1 MVTRE
6 ENPVYVYCVIE
17 TMKKGTIERIY
28 FELIDGS
35 NIKMIYDIDLDK
47 YAKRTNEKVEYC
59 SVNQAVSIQSG

>member
-17 TMKKGTIERIY
+17 TMKKGTIARIY
-28 FELIDGS
+28 FALIGS

-59 SVNQAVSIQSG
+59 SVNQAVI

>member
-35 NIKMIYDIDLDK
+35 NIKMIYDIEHDQTL
-47 YAKRTNEKVEYC
+47 TFPEM
-59 SVNQAVSIQSG
+59 SI